1 MNPLNDNSSKAGSHS
16 SLFIQSILDS
26 LLANVVVIDNT
37 GKIALVNKQWEEFG
51 LKNGLDIQIEWI
63 GTDYFEII
71 KRAFGISVDGIK
83 EIHDGVKKVLS
94 GRQDHFELEYPC
106 YGRDQEHWIRMHVNG
121 FIFGKEKWVTIS
133 HLDITEQKKAEEVRY
148 RTEEFFRTT
157 FEQAAVGIAHVS
169 QDGTFLRI
177 NQTFCN
183 IVGYSREEMLGQTFQ
198 DITHPD
204 DLKADLEQVALLLE
218 GKKNT
223 YSIEKRYF
231 HKDGSTVWVKL
242 TVSLVWDLS
251 GKPDYFVSV
260 IENIDRRK
268 QAEESLRKSEEGFR
282 NLMEQSPLSIQ
293 IHTPDGKLYKSNA
306 AYEKLYGFSKE
317 TLAELYEKYNVLLD
331 DQAKER
337 GLMPYIERVFSREIV
352 SFPECEYDGVDTLK
366 TLDFNK
372 PVSRKC
378 WIRTHGFPIMDEDG
392 TVNYAVFISE
402 DFTARKKAEE
412 QSIESEKSYRSL
424 IEQARDG
431 IVLVQDGR
439 ITYANSAMVA
449 ITGRVLDEII
459 DHPFEEFLADDQLEK
474 VKEIYKKR
482 MNNEPVPS
490 IYESAIKHKNGTRVE
505 AEFNAGLTIFMEK
518 PADLVIVRDIRE
530 RKKAEEERNRIF
542 NLSTDLVGI
551 AGFDGRF
558 RQINP
563 AWPQVLGYSL
573 DKIMA
578 RPFQDFVHMDDR
590 NKTQAEV
597 EKLASG
603 HITIDF
609 ENRYIHKDGSFRHIS
624 WTATPL
630 VEEGQFY
637 CIGRD
642 ITERKKVEEQI
653 LNYQQ
658 RLKDL
663 AAELTIS
670 EERQHKLIAANLHDN
685 VGQLLAS
692 SRIQLAALN
701 DTMSKTEVLSKIDN
715 ISTGLL
721 QAIQSTRDVIFD
733 LSPPQLNEIGLFA
746 ATADW
751 MEEQIELKH
760 GLKTS
765 ITGDDR
771 VYFMDNNIRFLLFRS
786 IRELLINV
794 VKHAKASQV
803 SVDIT
808 ETEKNLEISVG
819 DNGTG
824 FHYNPAMLRL
834 KSFGFGLFSIQER
847 VSNNGG
853 YMSIETSPGEGTLIK
868 LIVPLYP

>member
-26 LLANVVVIDNT
+26 VLGNVVVIDNT
-37 GKIALVNKQWEEFG
+37 GKIVWVNKQWEEFG
-51 LKNGLDIQIEWI
+51 LKNGLDTGTEWI
-63 GTDYFEII
+63 GSDYFKII
-71 KRAFGISVDGIK
+71 KKALGFSVEGIK
-83 EIHDGVKKVLS
+83 EIRAGIKNVLS
-94 GRQDHFELEYPC
+94 GKQDHFELEYPC
-106 YGRDQEHWIRMHVNG
+106 CGRDHELWFRMQVNG
-121 FIFGKEKWVTIS
+121 FSSDKEKWVTIS
-133 HLDITEQKKAEEVRY
+133 HLDIKEQKKAEDIRY
-148 RTEEFFRTT
+148 QTEGFFRAT
-157 FEQAAVGIAHVS
+157 FEQAAVGIAHIS

-177 NQTFCN
+177 NQKFCD
-183 IVGYSREEMLGQTFQ
+183 IVGYSREEMMGQTFQ

-204 DLKADLEQVALLLE
+204 DLKGDLEQVNLLLE
-218 GKKNT
+218 GKKKT

-231 HKDGSTVWVKL
+231 HKDGATVWVRL
-242 TVSLVWDLS
+242 TVSLVRDLS

-260 IENIDRRK
+260 IENIDKRK
-268 QAEESLRKSEEGFR
+268 LAEESLRKSEEGFR

-293 IHTPDGKLYKSNA
+293 IHTPDGKLHRSNA
-306 AYEKLYGFSKE
+306 AYEKLYALSKE

-337 GLMPYIERVFSREIV
+337 GLMQHIERVFSGEIV
-352 SFPECEYDGVDTLK
+352 TFPEYEYDGIDTLK
-366 TLDFNK
+366 TLDFSK

-378 WIRTHGFPIMDEDG
+378 WIKTHGFPIMDKNG
-392 TVNYAVFISE
+392 TVTHAVFMSE
-402 DFTARKKAEE
+402 DFTERKKAEE
-412 QSIESEKSYRSL
+412 QLLESEKNYRSL
-424 IEQARDG
+424 IEQAQDG
-431 IVLVQDGR
+431 IVLIQDGR
-439 ITYANSAMVA
+439 ITYANSAIA
-449 ITGRVLDEII
+449 AFTGRSMDEII

-474 VKEIYKKR
+474 VKKIYKKR
-482 MNNEPVPS
+482 MNKEPVPS
-490 IYESAIKHKNGTRVE
+490 IYESAIKHKNGTRLE
-505 AEFNAGLTIFMEK
+505 AEFNAGLTNFMGE
-518 PADLVIVRDIRE
+518 PADLLIVRDIRE
-530 RKKAEEERNRIF
+530 RKRAEEERNRIF
-542 NLSTDLVGI
+542 NLSSDLVGI
-551 AGFDGRF
+551 AGFDGIF

-563 AWPQVLGYSL
+563 AWQQVLGYSL
-573 DKIMA
+573 EEIMA
-578 RPFQDFVHMDDR
+578 RAFHDFIHMDDR
-590 NKTQAEV
+590 NKTQAEM
-597 EKLASG
+597 EKLAAG
-603 HITIDF
+603 NITIDF
-609 ENRYIHKDGSFRHIS
+609 ENRYMHKDGSVRHIS

-630 VEEGQFY
+630 VEEGQVY

-642 ITERKKVEEQI
+642 ITVRKKVEEQI

-771 VYFMDNNIRFLLFRS
+771 VYS
-786 IRELLINV
+786 I
-794 VKHAKASQV
+794 
-803 SVDIT
+803 
-808 ETEKNLEISVG
+808 G
-819 DNGTG
+819 
-824 FHYNPAMLRL
+824 
-834 KSFGFGLFSIQER
+834 
-847 VSNNGG
+847 
-853 YMSIETSPGEGTLIK
+853 
-868 LIVPLYP
+868 